1 MVFLAAGLLVLKP
14 IFELENQPNQQQQR
28 LLIWAHLMC
37 FYCCLLL
44 LFSEHGKG
52 IYSDIQYIYLFV
64 YIVITDVY
72 SFLLWY

>member
-52 IYSDIQYIYLFV
+52 IYSDILSTYTYLF
-64 YIVITDVY
+64 IL
-72 SFLLWY
+72 SLLMSTVS